1 MPRDH
6 IAKQVQRSITIY
18 SVLGIVLISTII
30 AVVCMV
36 PFSYHLKRDVEENLE
51 LIIQHRTLAVEEYLS
66 HARDIA
72 DQITSRTQIRKA
84 LENYNKGE
92 MSREELVA
100 YSVPKLEDGI
110 ERSSGIVGLVRFD
123 RMGEP
128 VIQVHPPLPLDML
141 PPPDMSTSETIV
153 YDPITV
159 EDASYLVVQA
169 PILSGSERVGT
180 DIAIFDTER
189 LHRIVNT
196 RDGLGK
202 TSKVFLGAIQ
212 EDAVSLFAAS
222 HAEGGDSP
230 PPPRQVPLDSPIG
243 AAFRKAS
250 QHQAITTVSG
260 NEANA
265 GTILACSPVLD
276 DRWRLVIQ
284 EDTGELYASVYR
296 QIGVLLGVVLVLLVV
311 GVLGLTRL
319 LRPLTGKMVLQ
330 TDELE
335 REIEKKTTS
344 LQQELLQRQQAAR
357 EIERLQHRN
366 ELILKTVGEGIIGID
381 RQGKTMFVNP
391 SALTMVGY
399 TTEELTGRS
408 HHSLVHHTRAD
419 GSPYPEKACPV
430 WASFR
435 NGQIYRVTDEVFWR
449 KDGTSFPVEYISTPM
464 VEDGEIIGAVM
475 TFQDITERRQYEE
488 QLREARDESDAA
500 NRAKSEFLANM
511 SHEIRTPMNAV
522 IGMTT
527 LLLDTRLSSEQHDFV
542 ETIRISGDALLTII
556 NNILDFSKIE
566 AGKMELE
573 EQPFDLRTCIEES
586 LDLVS
591 ATAAEKRLDLTY
603 LLDETLPTSFVGD
616 MARLRQILMNLLN
629 NAVKFTETGE
639 VVVEVCGKKHRTAP
653 EPEPA
658 GHARPLSATSW
669 LLHIRVRDTGIGIP
683 RDRLGRLFQSFS
695 QADASTTRKYG
706 GTGLGLAISRRL
718 AEMMGGSM
726 WVESVENKGS
736 TFHVTVLL
744 NESPIVITPQRW
756 ESGNQYL
763 TGRRVLIVDDNQTN
777 RFVLAHQV
785 RSWGM
790 VATDVDSGAA
800 ALDYLRS
807 QETNSDA
814 NKPFDVAILDL
825 HMPEMDGIT
834 LARQIRQLVPT
845 AVEHFISS
853 SGSNTQTNSGSL
865 PFILMPSMAP
875 GSQDLRESGVQFAAI
890 LTKPVKPAVLY
901 KALVSVFAQKKPT
914 EGTTTS
920 SLQLDPQ
927 MATSYPLRIL
937 IAEDNIVNQKVA
949 LRLLQRLGYQ
959 ADMVANG
966 GEVLDALERQPYD
979 VVLMD
984 VQMPEMDGLE
994 ATRHIRA
1001 RWDTKR
1007 PYTYIIAMTAHA
1019 LSGDREQCLA
1029 SGMDDYISKPI
1040 QVDELIAGL
1049 KKASESQKT
1058 AIQDISKNG

>member
-1 MPRDH
+1 
-6 IAKQVQRSITIY
+6 
-18 SVLGIVLISTII
+18 
-30 AVVCMV
+30 MV
-36 PFSYHLKRDVEENLE
+36 PFSYHLKQDVEENLE
-51 LIIQHRTLAVEEYLS
+51 LILQHRTQAVEEYLS
-66 HARDIA
+66 HAKDIA

-100 YSVPKLEDGI
+100 YSVPKLEDGMKP
-110 ERSSGIVGLVRFD
+110 SLGIVGLVRFD
-123 RMGEP
+123 RRGEP
-128 VIQVHPPLPLDML
+128 VIQVHPPIPLDML
-141 PPPDMSTSETIV
+141 PPPDMSTDETIA

-159 EDASYLVVQA
+159 EDTSYLVVQA

-189 LHRIVNT
+189 LHHIINT
-196 RDGLGK
+196 RDGLGQ
-202 TSKVFLGAIQ
+202 TSKVFLGTIRG
-212 EDAVSLFAAS
+212 DTVTLFATSLPAS
-222 HAEGGDSP
+222 GDG

-243 AAFRKAS
+243 AAFRNAS

-260 NEANA
+260 NEANT
-265 GTILACSPVLD
+265 GTILACSPVLNG
-276 DRWRLVIQ
+276 RWWLVIQ

-296 QIGVLLGVVLVLLVV
+296 QIGVLLGVVLVLLLL
-311 GVLGLTRL
+311 GVFGLTRL

-335 REIEKKTTS
+335 REIQHKTTS
-344 LQQELLQRQQAAR
+344 LQQELQQRKQAAR

-391 SALTMVGY
+391 SALAMVGY
-399 TTEELTGRS
+399 TAEEFIGRS
-408 HHSLVHHTRAD
+408 HHSLVHHTRPD
-419 GSPYPEKACPV
+419 GSPYPEEACPV
-430 WASFR
+430 RTSFR
-435 NGQIYRVTDEVFWR
+435 DGQIYRVTDEVFWR

-464 VEDGEIIGAVM
+464 VEDGEIIGAVL
-475 TFQDITERRQYEE
+475 TFQDITERREYEE

-542 ETIRISGDALLTII
+542 ETIRISGEALLTII

-591 ATAAEKRLDLTY
+591 PTAAEKRLDLTY

-639 VVVEVCGKKHRTAP
+639 VVVEVSGEKHHNAP
-653 EPEPA
+653 EPDNIPKSGNVSGE
-658 GHARPLSATSW
+658 HARPQPTPPW
-669 LLHIRVRDTGIGIP
+669 LLHVRVRDTGIGIP

-744 NESPIVITPQRW
+744 NESSVVITPQRW

-790 VATDVDSGAA
+790 VAMDVDSGAA
-800 ALDYLRS
+800 ALAYLQS
-807 QETNSDA
+807 QETTSDTRE
-814 NKPFDVAILDL
+814 PFDVAILDL
-825 HMPEMDGIT
+825 HMPEMDGLT
-834 LARQIRQLVPT
+834 LARRIRQLAPT
-845 AVEHFISS
+845 AAQHLISASS
-853 SGSNTQTNSGSL
+853 SPNTPDKAGSL

-901 KALVSVFAQKKPT
+901 KALVSIFAEKKPA
-914 EGTTTS
+914 EGTTTY
-920 SLQLDPQ
+920 SLLLDPQ
-927 MATSYPLRIL
+927 MATSYPLHIL

-959 ADMVANG
+959 ADMVASG
-966 GEVLDALERQPYD
+966 VEVLDALARQPYD

-1040 QVDELIAGL
+1040 QVDELIVSL
-1049 KKASESQKT
+1049 KQASESRET
-1058 AIQDISKNG
+1058 ALQDISKKS